1 MDQTPISTP
10 LDIATLDEKRLVEET
25 GMALRVANVSIPVLV
40 DLGYRLVRVKIS
52 AQDGMTVQIMAEKPD
67 GTIGVDDCEKISQML
82 SPTLDV
88 EDVIKQAYRLEISS
102 PGIDRPLVRVSD
114 YVRAE
119 GHEVRI
125 EMAIMAEGRKRFRG
139 LIGPVEGEGAD
150 ARVNLTRTDAR
161 PDEAAV
167 VSLRL
172 GDVGD
177 ARLILTDDLIRESLR
192 AGKAAMHHD
201 TPSADEGDA
210 PASDETE
217 EMPTRGPGRFALR
230 NQGKAKPKV
239 PAGIHTQFKKSST
252 GRPNGAR
259 PGKPSSN

>member
-52 AQDGMTVQIMAEKPD
+52 AQDGMTVQIMAEKAD

-125 EMAIMAEGRKRFRG
+125 HGHPI
-139 LIGPVEGEGAD
+139 
-150 ARVNLTRTDAR
+150 
-161 PDEAAV
+161 AV
-167 VSLRL
+167 PQ
-172 GDVGD
+172 
-177 ARLILTDDLIRESLR
+177 A
-192 AGKAAMHHD
+192 AGKANRL
-201 TPSADEGDA
+201 
-210 PASDETE
+210 PAHQHQRHLGMRHAQRLDHV
-217 EMPTRGPGRFALR
+217 LD
-230 NQGKAKPKV
+230 
-239 PAGIHTQFKKSST
+239 AGIRRKGGFKVLLAAVPRQEIIQSGVEAKS
-252 GRPNGAR
+252 RRRHAPLPKRA
-259 PGKPSSN
+259 